1 MEGGGSVIAAII
13 PARGGSRGIKDKNLT
28 DLCGK
33 PLLAWSIEQAKA
45 CPEVDAV
52 FVTSDSDR
60 ILEVARAHGGGAIVR
75 PAALATDTASSED
88 ALLHAIDEIEK
99 DHGAI
104 DLVVFLQATSPL
116 RKPFDISAA
125 IAAVRSQNADS
136 HFSSVRM
143 DDVCLW
149 TASNGSPI
157 DSVTYNYRQR
167 GRRQDRQP
175 YLLENGSIYV
185 FKPEV
190 LRRERNRLGGRIV
203 VSTMEPWQAFEI
215 DSIEDLPLCEYYM
228 QRHLLS
234 HQ

>member
-1 MEGGGSVIAAII
+1 MIAAVI
-13 PARGGSRGIKDKNLT
+13 PARGGSKGIKDKNLIE
-28 DLCGK
+28 LCGK
-33 PLLAWSIEQAKA
+33 PLLAWSIEQAKS
-45 CPEVDAV
+45 CPDVDTV
-52 FVTSDSDR
+52 FVTSDSPR
-60 ILEVARAHGGGAIVR
+60 ILEVARVHGAGAIVR

-88 ALLHAIDEIEK
+88 ALLHAIDVIES
-99 DHGAI
+99 DRGAI

-116 RKPFDISAA
+116 RKPGDISAA
-125 IAAVRSQNADS
+125 IAAVRSQDADS

-149 TASNGSPI
+149 TASNGTPI

-203 VSTMEPWQAFEI
+203 VSTMEPWQAFEV

-234 HQ
+234 PQ

>member
-1 MEGGGSVIAAII
+1 MIVAII
-13 PARGGSRGIKDKNLT
+13 PARGGSKGIKDKNLV

-52 FVTSDSDR
+52 YVSSDSER
-60 ILEVARAHGGGAIVR
+60 ILDVARRHGAAAIVR
-75 PAALATDTASSED
+75 PPELATDTSSSEG
-88 ALLHAIDEIEK
+88 ALLHAVAEIDATTVTTVE
-99 DHGAI
+99 
-104 DLVVFLQATSPL
+104 LVVFLQATSPL
-116 RKPFDISAA
+116 RAPSDISAA
-125 IAAVRSQNADS
+125 IAAVRAADADS
-136 HFSSVRM
+136 LFSSVRM

-149 TASNGSPI
+149 RAEGGRPV
-157 DSVTYNYRQR
+157 DSVTYDYQNR

-190 LRRERNRLGGRIV
+190 LRRYGNRLGGRIAI
-203 VSTMEPWQAFEI
+203 STMAPWQAFEI
-215 DSIEDLPLCEYYM
+215 DAIEDVAVCEYYM

-234 HQ
+234 AR